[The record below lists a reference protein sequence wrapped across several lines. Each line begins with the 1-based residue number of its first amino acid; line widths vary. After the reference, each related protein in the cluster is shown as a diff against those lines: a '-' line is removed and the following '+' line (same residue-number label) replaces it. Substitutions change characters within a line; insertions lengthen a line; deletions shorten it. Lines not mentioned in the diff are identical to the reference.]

1 MITEYTWRRLREG
14 EKVWVY
20 SSWMKFAFPGVV
32 KVRDRKK
39 YVHINFFGDAQA
51 EWRPRDRRR
60 LLREVYLA
68 QPKGGDENVQNG

>member
-1 MITEYTWRRLREG
+1 MITERQWRQLKTG
-14 EKVWVY
+14 DVVWVFA
-20 SSWMKFAFPGVV
+20 SWMKFAFPGVV

-39 YVHINFFGDAQA
+39 YVHINLFDAQT

-68 QPKGGDENVQNG
+68 QPKGGDGDVQNG

>member
-14 EKVWVY
+14 DTVWVFA
-20 SSWMKFAFPGVV
+20 SWMKFAFPGVV
-32 KVRDRKK
+32 KIRGRRK
-39 YVHINFFGDAQA
+39 YVHINLFDAQT

-68 QPKGGDENVQNG
+68 QPKGGDGDVQNG